1 MDEFKTDVKNYSD
14 VDSEYQWEEDRNTV
28 DKFMMY
34 IDKEGDDSDGVDS
47 DDSAKSY
54 S

>member
-1 MDEFKTDVKNYSD
+1 MSAR
-14 VDSEYQWEEDRNTV
+14 WEGDRNTV
-28 DKFMMY
+28 DKFMMNY

-47 DDSAKSY
+47 EDSAKSY